1 MKKILITILLFICA
15 VNHIFATD
23 TLTVADITDKIN
35 SGKPDTLF
43 YGFESGDKVLINFEM
58 ASGAEIKLFTVY
70 EVRGNVIFQK
80 FKTSAINTQLTL
92 NHKQVLGFV
101 INHSG
106 FIGKVYR
113 VHIQRI
119 PAKAEAKMFNTSVVM
134 RPSYDTVFSVS
145 QAKVFAGYDTIFD
158 PILNQKTRVHSLTS
172 INLQPNR
179 VVIPINLP
187 PNTDFYTFWIGVGDE
202 GQKSYNEAAK
212 MASKSLTGV
221 AGFLPGYGPLI
232 AYAVNGALAL
242 SIHNQGDNVLY
253 WITTEKEDAEKFM
266 ADKEEFKF
274 FKSGNIVQELGKVN
288 SPNKN
293 KNYYLCLKNDNIRD
307 GIDVDIKIIAVSITP
322 KYITKDIKKAL
333 KINYRGIEPFHVN

>member
-1 MKKILITILLFICA
+1 MKKLLVAFLLIGLGICNLFA
-15 VNHIFATD
+15 ND
-23 TLTVADITDKIN
+23 TLTIADISDKIN

-43 YGFESGDKVLINFEM
+43 YGFESGDKVLIHFEM
-58 ASGAEIKLFTVY
+58 NSGAEIKLFTVY

-80 FKTSAINTQLTL
+80 FKTSEVNTQLTL
-92 NHKQVLGFV
+92 NHKQILGFV

-113 VHIQRI
+113 IHIQRI
-119 PAKAEAKMFNTSVVM
+119 PVKLESKMFNTSVFM
-134 RPSYDTVFSVS
+134 KPSYDTIFSVS
-145 QAKVFAGYDTIFD
+145 QSKVFAGYDTIFD
-158 PILNQKTRVHSLTS
+158 PILNQKTRVHSYTS
-172 INLQPNR
+172 MNLQPNR

-187 PNTDFYTFWIGVGDE
+187 PSTDFYTFWIGVGAE
-202 GQKSYNEAAK
+202 GQKSYNEAVN
-212 MASKSLTGV
+212 MASKTLTGV

-242 SIHNQGDNVLY
+242 SVHNQGDNVLY
-253 WITTEKEDAEKFM
+253 WITTEKDEAEKFM

-274 FKSGNIVQELGKVN
+274 FKSGNIVHELGKVN

-307 GIDVDIKIIAVSITP
+307 GIDVDIKIIAVSISP
-322 KYITKDIKKAL
+322 KYTIKDIKKVV
-333 KINYRGIEPFHVN
+333 KINYRGIEPFHIN